1 MSFSINYLVNDEA
14 LKNKIDGFLQDWR
27 NPSLFIETAT
37 SGSTGEPK
45 IIKVTKKQLI
55 ASALMTGEFL
65 EIKKG
70 ENALLNLSVDTI
82 AGKMMI
88 VRAIVLELNLFV
100 TSLSKNPFD
109 STLNIPP
116 IDFIALVP
124 YQIND
129 ILNQHTDELKKIKSI
144 IIGGAACSEKLINN
158 LKVKGIQAY
167 QTFGM
172 TETISHIAMRK
183 IGIITDEYYSTL
195 PNVFISVN
203 SDQQLVIDAPDL
215 SINSLITNDIVAL
228 ISENSFIW
236 KGRADFIINSG
247 GIKIHPEKIEQ
258 ILSKYIELPFF
269 VSSIKDDLL
278 GEKIILLI
286 ESSYKLKFDFTEIFS
301 GESNYFKP
309 KETIYLNEFERT
321 ISNKINR
328 IQTLKKYKIV

>member
-1 MSFSINYLVNDEA
+1 MSFSINYLVNDVA
-14 LKNKIDGFLQDWR
+14 LQHKIEGFLQEWR
-27 NPSLFIETAT
+27 SPSLFLETAT
-37 SGSTGEPK
+37 SGSTGIPK
-45 IIKVTKKQLI
+45 TIRINKKQMI

-70 ENALLNLSVDTI
+70 ENALLNLSLDTI

-100 TSLSKNPFD
+100 TSLSKNPFY
-109 STLNIPP
+109 STLNIPQ

-124 YQIND
+124 YQVND
-129 ILNQHTDELKKIKSI
+129 ILNQHANELKKIKSI
-144 IIGGAACSEKLINN
+144 IVGGAACSENLIEN
-158 LKVKGIQAY
+158 LKAKGIQAY

-183 IGIITDEYYSTL
+183 IGITTEEHYSTL

-203 SDQQLVIDAPDL
+203 FDQQLIIDAPDL
-215 SINSLITNDIVAL
+215 SVNNLITNDIVAL

-236 KGRADFIINSG
+236 RGRADYIINSG
-247 GIKIHPEKIEQ
+247 GVKIHPEKIEQ
-258 ILSKYIELPFF
+258 ILSKYIEVPFF
-269 VSSIKDDLL
+269 ISSVKDDLL
-278 GEKIILLI
+278 GEKIILII
-286 ESSYKLKFDFTEIFS
+286 ESSNKLKLDFKEIFS

-309 KETIYLNEFERT
+309 KEIIYLNEFERT

-328 IQTLKKYKIV
+328 IQTLKKHKIA

>member
-1 MSFSINYLVNDEA
+1 MSFSISYLVNDEA
-14 LKNKIDGFLQDWR
+14 LKNKIEGFLQDWR

-45 IIKVTKKQLI
+45 IIKVTKKQMI

-65 EIKKG
+65 TIKKG

-100 TSLSKNPFD
+100 ISLSKNPFD
-109 STLNIPP
+109 STINIPS

-124 YQIND
+124 YQVNE
-129 ILNQHTDELKKIKSI
+129 ILNQHSDKLKNIKSI
-144 IIGGAACSEKLINN
+144 IIGGAESSEKLINI

-183 IGIITDEYYSTL
+183 IGLTTEEHYSTL
-195 PNVFISVN
+195 PNIYLSIN
-203 SDQQLVIDAPDL
+203 SDQQLIINAPKLYID
-215 SINSLITNDIVAL
+215 NLITNDLVEL

-236 KGRADFIINSG
+236 KGRADYIINSG
-247 GIKIHPEKIEQ
+247 GVKIHPEKIEQ
-258 ILSKYIELPFF
+258 ILSRYIEVPFF
-269 VSSIKDDLL
+269 ISSVKDDLL

-286 ESSYKLKFDFTEIFS
+286 ESSNKLKLDFTEIFI
-301 GESNYFKP
+301 GVSNYFKP
-309 KETIYLNEFERT
+309 KETIYLNEFSRT
-321 ISNKINR
+321 ISGKINR
-328 IQTLKKYKIV
+328 IQTLKKYKIA